1 MHALTPFPA
10 QSALERRGRARC
22 YADKFGVAVFP
33 VRGKIPLTATW
44 KPYLTAPGDYG
55 TDEEW
60 ASATGY
66 AVAPVLN
73 SNLVIIDLDDLTKAE
88 TLFHLCPTLR
98 QTFMVTRGTAHLHLY
113 CQLAVGH
120 LSKAYLTR
128 REDNHEVASIRGAG
142 AYVVGP
148 ESSHPS
154 GDLYIPNDL
163 PVVTLDLF
171 EQTRLL
177 EWFNASEQP
186 KHGPAIQRAGGQ
198 AIRLRRTAQ
207 QTEAQRA
214 TVERV
219 LRGRGYRQSDNWL
232 NGPCIHPE
240 KHREGD
246 SHPSFGVNIQ
256 SGVGHCFVCG
266 NYSPAEV
273 AAALGVPSPTLPECE
288 RDRLY
293 AFITAE
299 SLPAVSVAEESSVKM
314 SRTAPVAVEDKVQLE
329 LNISNALIKRGKH
342 AAARLNDL
350 LFDDS
355 RRHHGQY
362 TYQMAALVE
371 LGKSHLLSR
380 TQVVKA
386 VKALC
391 GLGLLVQVKR
401 GLYRRLSVAHSRVIL
416 GLGNEYALAEI
427 PRKACMGSVS
437 IADYTAAI
445 VLVVE
450 RLLPGNLPSGA
461 IAAAAGI
468 STQSLYTHER
478 RLNVKRKTQAKVVN
492 VATATPHFA
501 KVFDDGHALVGT
513 VSGDNLAHQ
522 AMALAARNGGK
533 AWGWRMLPS
542 RRYLPDEWPAPNKIR
557 NCNIGKSQQAEGA

>member
-1 MHALTPFPA
+1 MHVLIPFPA

-22 YADKFGVAVFP
+22 YADKLGAAVFP
-33 VRGKIPLTATW
+33 VRGKVPLTATW
-44 KPYLTAPGDYG
+44 KPYLMAAGDYG
-55 TDEEW
+55 TDAEW
-60 ASATGY
+60 ANATGY
-66 AVAPVLN
+66 AVAPILT
-73 SNLVIIDLDDLTKAE
+73 SHLVIVDLDDLAQAE

-98 QTFMVTRGTAHLHLY
+98 QTFAVNRGTAHLHLY
-113 CQLAVGH
+113 CHLAVGH
-120 LSKAYLTR
+120 LDKAYLMR
-128 REDNHEVASIRGAG
+128 RETNREVASLRGAG

-163 PVVTLDLF
+163 PIATLDLF

-177 EWFNASEQP
+177 EWFKGPEQS
-186 KHGPAIQRAGGQ
+186 KQISAVQCAGGQ
-198 AIRLRRTAQ
+198 AIRLQRTVQ

-214 TVERV
+214 TIERV
-219 LRGRGYRQSDNWL
+219 LRGRGYRQNGNWL

-240 KHREGD
+240 KHTEGD
-246 SHPSFGVNIQ
+246 RHPSFGVNIQ

-266 NYSPAEV
+266 NYSSTEV
-273 AAALGVPSPTLPECE
+273 GAALGVPVPALPD

-293 AFITAE
+293 AFRTAVP
-299 SLPAVSVAEESSVKM
+299 LPAVAVAGESSAKT
-314 SRTAPVAVEDKVQLE
+314 SRTAPVAVENKVQFE

-355 RRHHGQY
+355 RRHHGQCA
-362 TYQMAALVE
+362 YQMADLVD
-371 LGKSHLLSR
+371 LGKRHLLSR
-380 TQVVKA
+380 TQIVKA

-401 GLYRRLSVAHSRVIL
+401 GWYRRLSVARTRVIL
-416 GLGNEYALAEI
+416 GLGDEYALAEI
-427 PRKACMGSVS
+427 PRNACMGSVS

-450 RLLPGNLPSGA
+450 RLLPGNLPSGT
-461 IAAAAGI
+461 IAVAAGI
-468 STQSLYTHER
+468 STQSLYSHER

-501 KVFDDGHALVGT
+501 KVFDDGQALVRT

-542 RRYLPDEWPAPNKIR
+542 KRYLPDEWSVPNKIR
-557 NCNIGKSQQAEGA
+557 NGNGGKSQQAQGV